1 MRYGKKNR
9 PMEVGPLA
17 QVLIAYLS
25 GRPEA
30 KKLVD
35 DTLAAVGHAGDPTVL
50 LSNLGRVAAR
60 VIKAKINSDNALRW
74 ADELLAN
81 IGSGDDRRCYEE
93 LDFSKDGTGQSGWDA
108 PRGALAHYA
117 KLSDGKI
124 DTYAAVPPSNWNLS
138 PRDDKGSEGPV
149 EEALV
154 GTPVVDPE
162 KPLEI
167 LRTVHTFDP

>member
-1 MRYGKKNR
+1 
-9 PMEVGPLA
+9 MEVGPLA
-17 QVLIAYLS
+17 QVLISYLA

-35 DTLAAVGHAGDPTVL
+35 DTLAAVGQAGNPTIL
-50 LSNLGRVAAR
+50 LSNLGRIAAR

-74 ADELLAN
+74 ATELLDN
-81 IGSGDDRRCYEE
+81 MGKGETQVYEE

-108 PRGALAHYA
+108 PRGSLAHYT
-117 KLSDGKI
+117 KLSGGKI
-124 DTYAAVPPSNWNLS
+124 GTYAAVPPSNWNLS
-138 PRDDKGSEGPV
+138 PRDDKGVRGPV
-149 EEALV
+149 EQALV
-154 GTPVVDPE
+154 GIPVVDPT